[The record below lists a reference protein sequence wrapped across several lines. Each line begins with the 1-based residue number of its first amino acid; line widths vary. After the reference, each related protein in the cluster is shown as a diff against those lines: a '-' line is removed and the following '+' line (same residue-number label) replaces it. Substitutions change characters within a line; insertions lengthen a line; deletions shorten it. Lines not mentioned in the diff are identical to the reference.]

1 MLQTIREGNKKEVR
15 DERGEEK
22 DIVGSSNGSLQER
35 PTSWICWAAER
46 AIIHQQDWNTTTY
59 LGGKVKSEGGDG
71 VHVRLGVFFDVSF
84 LAPGGIHVYFVV
96 LCVIVVSCCVFVVG
110 TLCLVALWFC
120 SFLCFVHSEKR
131 GGSPKDGMGFWWKD
145 GRQMDG

>member
-59 LGGKVKSEGGDG
+59 LGGKVISEGGDG
-71 VHVRLGVFFDVSF
+71 VHVRLGVFLMSRFWRREGYTYI
-84 LAPGGIHVYFVV
+84 L
-96 LCVIVVSCCVFVVG
+96 LCFALSLSLVVS
-110 TLCLVALWFC
+110 LWLVHCA
-120 SFLCFVHSEKR
+120 
-131 GGSPKDGMGFWWKD
+131 
-145 GRQMDG
+145 